1 MKCSIKVLHLK
12 NLDMR
17 SVEQSFALISRQL
30 EHSAHHLSRHSSRKD
45 LAEGN
50 YQAIKELSMLQ
61 DQLLIMQETLS
72 CDELKIS
79 RMQKAWN
86 DQLSKLYLFL
96 SALGLSSTD
105 FFRIIQQPIDF
116 FIASFEAELKS
127 KIPIKTFNPVK
138 CMEEDICLQIEENE
152 RQYAMIEQ
160 QVENDLM
167 TTKRQIELII
177 NKTLN
182 YEH

>member
-1 MKCSIKVLHLK
+1 MRT
-12 NLDMR
+12 LD
-17 SVEQSFALISRQL
+17 QSFTIIKRSL
-30 EHSAHHLSRHSSRKD
+30 ENSTNHLSQYSSRKD
-45 LAEGN
+45 LSEINYLALAEV
-50 YQAIKELSMLQ
+50 SRLQ
-61 DQLLIMQETLS
+61 DQMLIMQETLS

-79 RMQKAWN
+79 RMQKVWN

-96 SALGLSSTD
+96 SVIGLSSTD

-116 FIASFEAELKS
+116 LIASFEAELKS

-138 CMEEDICLQIEENE
+138 CTEDEVCMQIEENE

-167 TTKRQIELII
+167 TTKRQIETII

-182 YEH
+182 HEH

>member
-1 MKCSIKVLHLK
+1 MKCSTKVLHLK

-50 YQAIKELSMLQ
+50 YQAIKELSKLQ
-61 DQLLIMQETLS
+61 DQLLIMQEALS
-72 CDELKIS
+72 CNELKIL
-79 RMQKAWN
+79 RMQKVWN

-96 SALGLSSTD
+96 SAIGLSSTD
-105 FFRIIQQPIDF
+105 FFRIIEQPIDF
-116 FIASFEAELKS
+116 LLAPFEAEFKS
-127 KIPIKTFNPVK
+127 KIPIKTFNSVK
-138 CMEEDICLQIEENE
+138 YSEEEICLQIEENE

-167 TTKRQIELII
+167 TTKRQIEIII

-182 YEH
+182 HEY